1 MADENT
7 EMDKL
12 LKAYK
17 ARMHIFHNSE
27 DDNLKDILKSSM
39 NEIKRMTGSDDISI
53 PGIRN
58 LVLERSRYVYNDA
71 AEYFEDN
78 FQSQIIG
85 VSLVVSEKAGDFDED
100 NVQASDDVER

>member
-1 MADENT
+1 MADENPD
-7 EMDKL
+7 MDKL
-12 LKAYK
+12 LEAYK
-17 ARMHIFHNSE
+17 ARMHIFHDSE
-27 DDNLKDILKSSM
+27 DENLKDILSGSIA
-39 NEIKRMTGSDDISI
+39 EIKRMTGSDDLNI